1 MRWAMKYD
9 PLKYLEDDERQ
20 KFDPALKAMAP
31 RPRFEYAPPVTTG
44 TKLVEPPQVE
54 APEMPEQSAG
64 PQLPGWRTADEA
76 REKTRTALSADEELK
91 QTIANRPRLQRA
103 KGWKG
108 ALQTV
113 GEMFLNPAV
122 IHPNYTRQM
131 EEYGQDVDAAE
142 ARAKITANQAEQVRR
157 QAIAEAQGEHYGAQ
171 SETERRKQADIDRK
185 AGMPEYMPIPEY
197 GGIFNK
203 TSGEVAVAP
212 KVRPPTPVRPPAPH
226 VQGVTDAQ
234 GNYRTVIVDPVTG
247 EQRVI
252 EGGKIGKP
260 VKPAGS
266 GGGGMSPANARAIEG
281 RKNSDMLAA
290 KREAQREENRILAM
304 KDIDFLQSHPGID
317 ASVAREQMR
326 QKVWDDYK
334 NKMEQIQQG
343 YEGAIL
349 ATGGSIAPRQAAAAS
364 PAGPAR
370 PAPALNEVVDGF
382 RYVGGDPHSKSSW
395 VPVK

>member
-1 MRWAMKYD
+1 
-9 PLKYLEDDERQ
+9 
-20 KFDPALKAMAP
+20 
-31 RPRFEYAPPVTTG
+31 
-44 TKLVEPPQVE
+44 
-54 APEMPEQSAG
+54 MPEQSAG

-185 AGMPEYMPIPEY
+185 AGMPEYMPISEY

-203 TSGEVAVAP
+203 TAGEVVVAP
-212 KVRPPTPVRPPAPH
+212 RVREPKPVAPTREEMDAAGTARRMKEADQLGLKGNDRINYIAGKNVIRPPKA
-226 VQGVTDAQ
+226 G
-234 GNYRTVIVDPVTG
+234 
-247 EQRVI
+247 
-252 EGGKIGKP
+252 
-260 VKPAGS
+260 GS
-266 GGGGMSPANARAIEG
+266 GGGGMSPANARAIEA
-281 RKNSDMLAA
+281 RKNADMLAA
-290 KREAQREENRILAM
+290 KREAQREENKILAM

-326 QKVWDDYK
+326 QKVWDDDK

-370 PAPALNEVVDGF
+370 PAPALNAVVDGF

>member
-1 MRWAMKYD
+1 
-9 PLKYLEDDERQ
+9 
-20 KFDPALKAMAP
+20 
-31 RPRFEYAPPVTTG
+31 
-44 TKLVEPPQVE
+44 
-54 APEMPEQSAG
+54 MPEQSAG

-91 QTIANRPRLQRA
+91 QTIASRPRLQRA

-212 KVRPPTPVRPPAPH
+212 KVRPPTPVRPPAP
-226 VQGVTDAQ
+226 VVRGVTDRE
-234 GNYRTVIVDPVTG
+234 GNYSTVIVDPTTK
-247 EQRVI
+247 EQTI
-252 EGGKIGKP
+252 LKGGKIGTPQKQ
-260 VKPAGS
+260 GS
-266 GGGGMSPANARAIEG
+266 GSGSGGMSPANTRAIEA
-281 RKNSDMLAA
+281 RKNADMLAA
-290 KREAQREENRILAM
+290 KREAQREENKILAM

-349 ATGGSIAPRQAAAAS
+349 ATGVSIAPRQAAAAS

-370 PAPALNEVVDGF
+370 PAPALNEVVD
-382 RYVGGDPHSKSSW
+382 
-395 VPVK
+395 